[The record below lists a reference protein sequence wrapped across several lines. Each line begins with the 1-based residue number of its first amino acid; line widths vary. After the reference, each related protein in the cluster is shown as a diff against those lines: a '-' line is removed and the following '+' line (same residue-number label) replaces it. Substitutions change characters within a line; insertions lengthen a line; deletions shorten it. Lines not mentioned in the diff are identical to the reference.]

1 MKKTISTLCALALLV
16 PVSAYAQNQNDR
28 NDHNGNTHGQSTQN
42 DKNSNAKKPATQQS
56 SAKSGSNNN
65 ASNSKPSSN
74 SKAPA
79 AQKYSN
85 SGHKFA
91 KGQRF
96 ERSKA
101 SNYRRIDYRQH
112 RQLSAPS
119 NGYVWVRAGNDA
131 LLVRLSNNLI
141 MRIVA
146 GIY

>member
-56 SAKSGSNNN
+56 SAKSGSNSN
-65 ASNSKPSSN
+65 AGHNQTSSN
-74 SKAPA
+74 KAPV
-79 AQKYSN
+79 AQKSGN
-85 SGHKFA
+85 SEHKFA

-141 MRIVA
+141 VRIVA

>member
-56 SAKSGSNNN
+56 SAKSGSNSN
-65 ASNSKPSSN
+65 AGHNQTSSN
-74 SKAPA
+74 KAPV
-79 AQKYSN
+79 AQKSGN

-141 MRIVA
+141 VRIVA

>member
-28 NDHNGNTHGQSTQN
+28 NDRKENTRSESTQN

-56 SAKSGSNNN
+56 SAKSGSNSNAGHNQTSNN
-65 ASNSKPSSN
+65 KTPVD
-74 SKAPA
+74 
-79 AQKYSN
+79 QKSSN

-141 MRIVA
+141 VRIVA

>member
-42 DKNSNAKKPATQQS
+42 DKNSNAKKPVTQQS
-56 SAKSGSNNN
+56 SAKSGSNSNAGHNQTSNN
-65 ASNSKPSSN
+65 
-74 SKAPA
+74 KAPV
-79 AQKYSN
+79 AQKSGN
-85 SGHKFA
+85 SGHRFA

-96 ERSKA
+96 DRSKA

-112 RQLSAPS
+112 RQLSAPPR
-119 NGYVWVRAGNDA
+119 GYVWVRAGNDA

>member
-56 SAKSGSNNN
+56 SAKSGSNSN
-65 ASNSKPSSN
+65 AGHNQTSSN
-74 SKAPA
+74 KAPA

-96 ERSKA
+96 DRSKA

-112 RQLSAPS
+112 RQLSAPPR
-119 NGYVWVRAGNDA
+119 GYVWVRAGNDA